1 MAREGIGT
9 ILACALMAT
18 VVTTGWVV
26 TGTLALALLSGV
38 FWLGVG
44 IVAYFFRDPPR
55 RPPQGEGLVLS
66 PADGVVVD
74 VRTEEAREFLAGQV
88 WRVAIF
94 LSLFDVHVIRA
105 PIGGGI
111 SHFRYQRGRF
121 TPARGA
127 EAGKRNEQVVMGIQ
141 GEHTQVLLQLIA
153 GVVAR
158 RVLCHPREGW
168 RVARGQK
175 IGVIRFGSRVELSVP
190 STATMCVRVGQK
202 VRAGETVVAR
212 VDHE

>member
-18 VVTTGWVV
+18 VVTVGWVV
-26 TGTLALALLSGV
+26 TGALALALLSGV

-55 RPPQGEGLVLS
+55 HPPQGEGLVLS
-66 PADGVVVD
+66 PADGAVVD
-74 VRTEEAREFLAGQV
+74 VRTEQAQEFLSGRV

-94 LSLFDVHVIRA
+94 LSLFDVHIIRA
-105 PIGGGI
+105 PIGGRV

-121 TPARGA
+121 TPARSA
-127 EAGKRNEQVVMGIQ
+127 EAGKRNEQVVMGIE
-141 GEHTQVLLQLIA
+141 GERTHVLLQLIA

-168 RVARGQK
+168 PVEKGQK
-175 IGVIRFGSRVELSVP
+175 IGIIRFGSRVELSVP
-190 STATMCVRVGQK
+190 GTAAMRVRVGQR
-202 VRAGETVVAR
+202 VRAGETVVAS